1 MAEYSSDE
9 ERFSAFVNFFK
20 DYKNTLLIGFLFLAS
35 ILVSSVSYKSYI
47 TSKNIKAAEIYDAWF
62 VNLSADSASAS
73 DDKENFNK
81 LQEQYPNTGYAQ
93 LARMIRGSSLA
104 REGDLDAALIDFKEL
119 LDVSSGFFGNDMLN
133 SIAKINIA
141 RIELSKENY
150 SNALKVLESF
160 NSESEHPLVYEVKGD
175 ALAGLKKN
183 DLALDQYSLALEN
196 SQNESQQSLLK
207 MKINQINNK
216 YS

>member
-20 DYKNTLLIGFLFLAS
+20 DHKNTLLIGFFLLSSMLISS
-35 ILVSSVSYKSYI
+35 IGYKSYN
-47 TSKNIKAAEIYDAWF
+47 TSQNLAAAQIYDAWF
-62 VNLSADSASAS
+62 INLSAESASEL
-73 DDKENFNK
+73 DGKENFNR
-81 LQEQYPNTGYAQ
+81 LQDKYPSTGYAQ

-104 REGDLDAALIDFKEL
+104 KEGNLDAALIDFKEL
-119 LDVSSGFFGNDMLN
+119 LDVSSGFFGNKMLN

-150 SNALKVLESF
+150 SSALEVLESF
-160 NSESEHPLVYEVKGD
+160 NSVSEHPLVYEVKGD
-175 ALAGLKKN
+175 ALAGLNKN

-196 SQNESQQSLLK
+196 SQNESQKSLLK
-207 MKINQINNK
+207 MKINKINN
-216 YS
+216 

>member
-207 MKINQINNK
+207 MKINQINN
-216 YS
+216 

>member
-20 DYKNTLLIGFLFLAS
+20 DHKNTLLIGFLFLAS
-35 ILVSSVSYKSYI
+35 ILISSISYKSYNA
-47 TSKNIKAAEIYDAWF
+47 SKNMKAAEIYDAWF
-62 VNLSADSASAS
+62 VNLSADSASAL

-81 LQEQYPNTGYAQ
+81 LQKQYPNTGYAQ

-133 SIAKINIA
+133 SIARINIA

-150 SNALKVLESF
+150 SNALKFLESF

-175 ALAGLKKN
+175 ALAGLEKKE
-183 DLALDQYSLALEN
+183 LALDQYSLALEN
-196 SQNESQQSLLK
+196 SQNESQKSLLK
-207 MKINQINNK
+207 MKINKINN
-216 YS
+216 

>member
-20 DYKNTLLIGFLFLAS
+20 DHKNTLLIGFLFLAS
-35 ILVSSVSYKSYI
+35 ILISSISYKSYNA
-47 TSKNIKAAEIYDAWF
+47 SKNMKAAEIYDAWF
-62 VNLSADSASAS
+62 VNLSADSASAL

-81 LQEQYPNTGYAQ
+81 LQKQYPNTGYAQ

-133 SIAKINIA
+133 SIARINIA

-175 ALAGLKKN
+175 ALAGLEKKE
-183 DLALDQYSLALEN
+183 LALDQYSLALEN
-196 SQNESQQSLLK
+196 SLNESQKSLLK
-207 MKINQINNK
+207 MKINKINN
-216 YS
+216 

>member
-35 ILVSSVSYKSYI
+35 ILVSSISYKSYI

-73 DDKENFNK
+73 DDIENFNK
-81 LQEQYPNTGYAQ
+81 LQEQYSNTGYAQ

-141 RIELSKENY
+141 RIELSKKNY

-183 DLALDQYSLALEN
+183 NLALDQYSLAIEN

-207 MKINQINNK
+207 MKINKINN
-216 YS
+216 

>member
-20 DYKNTLLIGFLFLAS
+20 DHKNTLLIGFLVLAS
-35 ILVSSVSYKSYI
+35 TLISSIGYKSYN
-47 TSKNIKAAEIYDAWF
+47 TSQNLAAAQIYDAWF
-62 VNLSADSASAS
+62 INLSAESASAA

-81 LQEQYPNTGYAQ
+81 LQEKYPSTGYAQ

-104 REGDLDAALIDFKEL
+104 KEGNLDAALIDFKKL
-119 LDVSSGFFGNDMLN
+119 LDVSSGLFGNNMLN

-150 SNALKVLESF
+150 SSALEVLESF
-160 NSESEHPLVYEVKGD
+160 DSESEHPLVYEVKGD
-175 ALAGLKKN
+175 ALAGLEKN
-183 DLALDQYSLALEN
+183 DLALDQYSLAIEN
-196 SQNESQQSLLK
+196 SQNESQKSLLK
-207 MKINQINNK
+207 MKINKINN
-216 YS
+216 

>member
-20 DYKNTLLIGFLFLAS
+20 DHKNTLLIGFLFLAS
-35 ILVSSVSYKSYI
+35 ILVSSISYKSYN

-81 LQEQYPNTGYAQ
+81 LQEEYSNTGYAQ

-160 NSESEHPLVYEVKGD
+160 NSESEHALVYEVKGD

-207 MKINQINNK
+207 MKINKINN
-216 YS
+216 

>member
-20 DYKNTLLIGFLFLAS
+20 DHKNILLIGFLVLAS
-35 ILVSSVSYKSYI
+35 ILVSLIGYKSYN

-93 LARMIRGSSLA
+93 LARMIRGSALA

-119 LDVSSGFFGNDMLN
+119 LDVSSGFFRNDMLN

-150 SNALKVLESF
+150 SNALQVLESF

-175 ALAGLKKN
+175 ALVGLKKN

-196 SQNESQQSLLK
+196 LQNESQKSLLK
-207 MKINQINNK
+207 MKINQINN
-216 YS
+216 

>member
-20 DYKNTLLIGFLFLAS
+20 DHKNTLLIGFLFLAS
-35 ILVSSVSYKSYI
+35 ILVSSISYKSYN
-47 TSKNIKAAEIYDAWF
+47 TSKNLKAAEIYDAWF

-81 LQEQYPNTGYAQ
+81 LQEQYSNTGYAQ

-207 MKINQINNK
+207 MKINQINN
-216 YS
+216 

>member
-20 DYKNTLLIGFLFLAS
+20 DHKNTLVIGFLLLAFILTSS
-35 ILVSSVSYKSYI
+35 IGYKSY
-47 TSKNIKAAEIYDAWF
+47 SSSQNLKAAEIYDAW
-62 VNLSADSASAS
+62 SAGLTNESTSASNN
-73 DDKENFNK
+73 KENFDK
-81 LQEQYPNTGYAQ
+81 LQEKYANTGYAQ
-93 LARMIRGSSLA
+93 LARMIRGSSFA
-104 REGDLDAALIDFKEL
+104 REGDLDAALKDFQQL
-119 LDVSSGFFGNDMLN
+119 LDSTSGFFGNDMLN

-141 RIELSKENY
+141 RIELSKQNY
-150 SNALKVLESF
+150 SSVLAVLESF

-196 SQNESQQSLLK
+196 SQNESQKSLLK
-207 MKINQINNK
+207 MKINKITN
-216 YS
+216 

>member
-1 MAEYSSDE
+1 MADYSSDE
-9 ERFSAFVNFFK
+9 ERFAAFVNFFK
-20 DYKNTLLIGFLFLAS
+20 DHKNTLLISFLALATILISS
-35 ILVSSVSYKSYI
+35 ISYKTYN
-47 TSKNIKAAEIYDAWF
+47 TSQNLKAGEIYDAWF
-62 VNLSADSASAS
+62 VNLSSESASAS

-81 LQEQYPNTGYAQ
+81 LQEEYSNTGYAQ

-207 MKINQINNK
+207 MKINKINN
-216 YS
+216 

>member
-35 ILVSSVSYKSYI
+35 ILVSSISYKSYI

-81 LQEQYPNTGYAQ
+81 LQEQYPSTGYAQ

-207 MKINQINNK
+207 MKINQINN
-216 YS
+216 

>member
-20 DYKNTLLIGFLFLAS
+20 DHKSTLLIGFLFLAS
-35 ILVSSVSYKSYI
+35 ILVSSISYKSYI

-81 LQEQYPNTGYAQ
+81 LQEQYSNTGYAQ

-207 MKINQINNK
+207 MKINQINN
-216 YS
+216 

>member
-20 DYKNTLLIGFLFLAS
+20 DHKNTLLIGFLVLAS
-35 ILVSSVSYKSYI
+35 ILISSIGYKSYN
-47 TSKNIKAAEIYDAWF
+47 TSQNLAAAQIYDAWF
-62 VNLSADSASAS
+62 INLSAESASAA

-81 LQEQYPNTGYAQ
+81 LQARYPNTGYAQ

-104 REGDLDAALIDFKEL
+104 REGDLDAALVDFKEL

-150 SNALKVLESF
+150 SNALEVLESF

-175 ALAGLKKN
+175 ALSGLMKD
-183 DLALDQYSLALEN
+183 DLALAQYTMALEN
-196 SQNESQQSLLK
+196 SQNESHKSLLR
-207 MKINQINNK
+207 MKINKINN
-216 YS
+216 

>member
-20 DYKNTLLIGFLFLAS
+20 DHKNTLLIGFLVLALTLISS
-35 ILVSSVSYKSYI
+35 IGYKSYN
-47 TSKNIKAAEIYDAWF
+47 TSQNLAAAQIYDAWF
-62 VNLSADSASAS
+62 INLSAESASAA

-81 LQEQYPNTGYAQ
+81 LQARYPNTGYAQ

-104 REGDLDAALIDFKEL
+104 REGDLDAALVDFKEL

-150 SNALKVLESF
+150 SNALEVLESF

-175 ALAGLKKN
+175 ALSGLMKD
-183 DLALDQYSLALEN
+183 DLALAQYAMALEN
-196 SQNESQQSLLK
+196 SQNESHKSLLK
-207 MKINQINNK
+207 MKINKINN
-216 YS
+216 

>member
-1 MAEYSSDE
+1 MVEYSSDE

-20 DYKNTLLIGFLFLAS
+20 DNKNTLLISFFLLAS
-35 ILVSSVSYKSYI
+35 ILFSSIGYKSYI
-47 TSKNIKAAEIYDAWF
+47 TSQNLKAAEIYDAWF
-62 VNLSADSASAS
+62 VNLSAESKSALE
-73 DDKENFNK
+73 DKENFNK
-81 LQEQYPNTGYAQ
+81 LQEEYPSTGYAQ

-104 REGDLDAALIDFKEL
+104 KEGDLDAALIDFREL
-119 LDVSSGFFGNDMLN
+119 LDVSSGFFGNDILN

-150 SNALKVLESF
+150 SNVLEVLESF

-183 DLALDQYSLALEN
+183 DLALNQYSLALEN
-196 SQNESQQSLLK
+196 SQNESQRSLLK
-207 MKINQINNK
+207 MKINQINN
-216 YS
+216 

>member
-20 DYKNTLLIGFLFLAS
+20 DHKNTLLIGFLFLAS
-35 ILVSSVSYKSYI
+35 ILVSSISYKSYN
-47 TSKNIKAAEIYDAWF
+47 TSKNLKAAEIYDAWF

-81 LQEQYPNTGYAQ
+81 LQEQYSNTGYAQ

-207 MKINQINNK
+207 MKINKINN
-216 YS
+216 Y